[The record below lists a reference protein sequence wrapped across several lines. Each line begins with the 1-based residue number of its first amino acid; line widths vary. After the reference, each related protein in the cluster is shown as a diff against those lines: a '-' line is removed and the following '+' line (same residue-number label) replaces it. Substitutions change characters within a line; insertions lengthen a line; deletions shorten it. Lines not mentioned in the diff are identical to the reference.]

1 MRVSPRQAPILILAG
16 LGAGLVACGMSDG
29 QQCLAL
35 PCPFPMAITINVTAA
50 AGGSVVVE
58 P

>member
-1 MRVSPRQAPILILAG
+1 
-16 LGAGLVACGMSDG
+16 MSDG